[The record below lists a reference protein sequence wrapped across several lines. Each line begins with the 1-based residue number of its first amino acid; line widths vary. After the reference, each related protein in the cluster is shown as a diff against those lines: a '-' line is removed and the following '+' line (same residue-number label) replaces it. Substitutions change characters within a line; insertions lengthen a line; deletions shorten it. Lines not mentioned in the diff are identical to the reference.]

1 MKGFSLLAALCC
13 LVIPSVAFAANFSGV
28 WKSREPDGVVVNLSD
43 TGFSVS
49 GTLNAGHF
57 EHTLSGTHDTAT
69 KVTMQVNRRNTS
81 DGCVTV
87 MYGYWELIQ
96 ENTARAVII
105 GTDGRCELST
115 NYQETRTF
123 DRR

>member
-1 MKGFSLLAALCC
+1 MKRLSLLVALCG
-13 LVIPSVAFAANFSGV
+13 LVIPRLAFAANFGGM
-28 WKSREPDGVVVNLSD
+28 WKSRESDGVVVNLSD

-49 GTLNAGHF
+49 GTLNAGRF

-69 KVTMQVNRRNTS
+69 KVAMQVTRRNTS

-96 ENTARAVII
+96 ENTARAVIV
-105 GTDGRCELST
+105 GTDGRCDLST
-115 NYQETRTF
+115 NYQETRIF